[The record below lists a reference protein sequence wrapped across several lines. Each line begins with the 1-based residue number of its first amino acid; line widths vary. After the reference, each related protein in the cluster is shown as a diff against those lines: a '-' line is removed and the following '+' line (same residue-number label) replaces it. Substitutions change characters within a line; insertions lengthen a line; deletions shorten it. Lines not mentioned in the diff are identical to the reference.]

1 MSRKI
6 KTEISGR
13 GLPLFLQRAI
23 GTMAMLMMGC
33 MLISVPGATSLSDD
47 DGAVDDKA
55 NISTIEKLQLNIF
68 INYDEHTQ
76 PTVGGQPT
84 NISLGLS
91 VNYIDIDELDGKI
104 TLHCW
109 LNARWK
115 DESHIWNASEYD
127 NITKVHMSG
136 HKLWK
141 PQITLFNSAVEE
153 GNFLVSTQLILSS
166 DGSVLWVTPAV
177 YTAYC
182 SLNMRNWPYDE
193 QTCKLKIGTWSMNHI
208 DAVYNKENHE
218 LNYENVVEST
228 EWEILSGLTK
238 FVHKDI
244 YNYIEFTFRV
254 KRRSSMYTAVIYTP
268 AICIVILAL
277 STFWLPPQM
286 GEKILLNGILIV
298 LISAFLMYFAQLLPV
313 LAENTPLI
321 VVFYSASLLLLSLSM
336 IIEVVVLYLATAQH
350 KRRLPDFLKN
360 LLNGKL
366 GTWLFLS
373 YFSNESESMTARNGN
388 GIIKE
393 LDDHVY
399 ENADEPINP
408 LDINSEVP
416 SARALQ
422 YDWVLLATAVD
433 RICFLGFGLVFA
445 VLCIVYGV

>member
-1 MSRKI
+1 KTMSSKI
-6 KTEISGR
+6 KSLISGR
-13 GLPLFLQRAI
+13 GLPLFLQL
-23 GTMAMLMMGC
+23 GTGILMVC
-33 MLISVPGATSLSDD
+33 LLISVPGASSAADD
-47 DGAVDDKA
+47 AVDDKA
-55 NISTIEKLQLNIF
+55 SNISTIERLQLNIF

-84 NISLGLS
+84 NISLSLS
-91 VNYIDIDELDGKI
+91 VNYIDIDELNGKI

-115 DESHIWNASEYD
+115 DESHTWNPLEYD
-127 NITKVHMSG
+127 NITQVHMAG

-153 GNFLVSTQLILSS
+153 GNFLVSTQLILSNN
-166 DGSVLWVTPAV
+166 GSILWVTPAV

-182 SLNMRNWPYDE
+182 SLNMRKWPYDE
-193 QTCKLKIGTWSMNHI
+193 QTCKLKIGTWSLNHI
-208 DAVYNKENHE
+208 DAAYNKESHE

-228 EWEILSGLTK
+228 EWEILSGTTQ
-238 FVHKDI
+238 FVHKDF
-244 YNYIEFTFRV
+244 YNYIEFTLRV

-321 VVFYSASLLLLSLSM
+321 VVFYSASLLLLSISM

-350 KRRLPDFLKN
+350 KRRLPDFLKS

-373 YFSNESESMTARNGN
+373 YFSNESESTNAANGN
-388 GIIKE
+388 SIIKE
-393 LDDHVY
+393 LDEHVY
-399 ENADEPINP
+399 ENDDGPINP
-408 LDINSEVP
+408 LDINSEIP
-416 SARALQ
+416 STRALQ

-433 RICFLGFGLVFA
+433 RVCFLGFGVVYA
-445 VLCIVYGV
+445 VLCIVYAV